1 MKKLCTIFIL
11 IILAGL
17 LTSQSRDSLN
27 PEEYSWRMLQ
37 KAQTAFDQRD
47 FGLAFKNADLAKIN
61 RIKEVQWSIT
71 TLEQALKPVAVQKV
85 GDNIDA
91 VLAILKERG
100 SNEAVILIE
109 SILANLSKEYFN
121 YSILNL
127 KNHILKFTKYPEADF
142 LIGKIYELEGEYTLS
157 KQFLMKA
164 WESSSILSVQDEK
177 YDILYEMASL
187 AELTGNQEEYEKA
200 LLLVIAEDP
209 NYIKNAAESSFSK
222 SIVRAIKTGTD
233 LNKFFLLYRNT
244 SYFSM
249 KAFFALAD
257 FYSNEGKQNNLDLN
271 DKVLAMSSMGV
282 VTAISRIEDVLK
294 TRKLEYSYTSFE
306 TLLQDTLFH
315 TDIVDWGKK
324 YDVWKGFYIFAL
336 AVYESGQ
343 TDFALSLLSKLSEY
357 SPDDYWAKASKERI
371 IIIENTQKVFVR

>member
-187 AELTGNQEEYEKA
+187 AELTGDQEEYEKA

>member
-1 MKKLCTIFIL
+1 MKKLCTIFLL

-187 AELTGNQEEYEKA
+187 AELTGDQEEYEKA